1 MPAVGMVGLGR
12 MGMGIARSL
21 CRAGF
26 DVHGVDANPA
36 RTEAGRRA
44 GVTICARPAELARS
58 CDLIVIMVGF
68 EADVEAVLFGDGDLI
83 PAASNGLIIAIAS
96 TVPPTAIKRLGERLA
111 GTGVALVDAP
121 VFRGEAAAAD
131 GTLLMFVGGPD
142 AAVAACRPAFES
154 FCSDIVHVGPLGAGQ
169 VAKMV
174 SNMILWACLTATVEG
189 LDLAEAMGVDRERL
203 RAALALGSADNWA
216 LRTRADERAMLW
228 AEKDLMI
235 LLSEADAARRALPLA
250 GALKEAVKA
259 LKISR
264 DLPMPD

>member
-1 MPAVGMVGLGR
+1 M
-12 MGMGIARSL
+12 
-21 CRAGF
+21 
-26 DVHGVDANPA
+26 
-36 RTEAGRRA
+36 
-44 GVTICARPAELARS
+44 
-58 CDLIVIMVGF
+58 
-68 EADVEAVLFGDGDLI
+68 
-83 PAASNGLIIAIAS
+83 
-96 TVPPTAIKRLGERLA
+96 
-111 GTGVALVDAP
+111 
-121 VFRGEAAAAD
+121 
-131 GTLLMFVGGPD
+131 
-142 AAVAACRPAFES
+142 
-154 FCSDIVHVGPLGAGQ
+154 VHVGPLGAGQ